1 VSLLRVKGL
10 TKRFGGLTALDDVDL
25 EVEAGQIRGL
35 IGPNGSGKTTF
46 FNVVCGIFPPEAG
59 SIAFKDE
66 TITRL
71 SPHQVCEKGLARTFQ
86 EVQLMYDMTV
96 LENAMIGVHRLSK
109 AGVFDAVLSLPWV
122 VKEENFIEEKAREC
136 LSFVGLPE
144 GLEYEL
150 ARNISYGHQRL
161 LDIAKCLASDP
172 DLLLLDEPTAGMNIT
187 ETRHLMEL
195 IRRIR
200 DQGTSVLLVEHDM
213 HLIMN
218 VCDVISCLNHGVKI
232 ADDEPGRIQADQ
244 QVIEAYL
251 GSQRRQEKRR

>member
-1 VSLLRVKGL
+1 VSLLRVEGL
-10 TKRFGGLTALDDVDL
+10 TKRFGGLTALSDVNL
-25 EVEAGQIRGL
+25 TMEAGEIRGL

-59 SIAFKDE
+59 SVAFNSE
-66 TITRL
+66 PITGL
-71 SPHQVCEKGLARTFQ
+71 NPHQVCERGLARTFQ

-109 AGVFDAVLSLPWV
+109 AGVFDALLGLPWV
-122 VKEENFIEEKAREC
+122 VREEQFIREKAQAC

-144 GLEYEL
+144 ELHTEL
-150 ARNISYGHQRL
+150 ARSISYGHQRL

-172 DLLLLDEPTAGMNIT
+172 ELLLLDEPTAGMNIT
-187 ETRHLMEL
+187 ETRHLMNL

-200 DQGTSVLLVEHDM
+200 ENGTTVLLVEHDM
-213 HLIMN
+213 HLVMN

-232 ADDEPGRIQADQ
+232 ADGEPSQIQADEL
-244 QVIEAYL
+244 VIEAYL
-251 GSQRRQEKRR
+251 GRQRGEERQR

>member
-1 VSLLRVKGL
+1 V
-10 TKRFGGLTALDDVDL
+10 AP
-25 EVEAGQIRGL
+25 GQIRGL

-59 SIAFKDE
+59 DIAFKGE
-66 TITRL
+66 SITKL
-71 SPHQVCEKGLARTFQ
+71 GPHQVCEKGLSRTFQ

-96 LENAMIGVHRLSK
+96 LENTMVGVHRLSR
-109 AGVFDAVLSLPWV
+109 AGVFDALLGLPWV
-122 VKEENFIEEKAREC
+122 TQEENFIKEKAREC
-136 LSFVGLPE
+136 LAFVGLPKE
-144 GLEYEL
+144 LEKEL

-187 ETRHLMEL
+187 ETKHLMTL
-195 IRRIR
+195 IRKIR
-200 DQGTSVLLVEHDM
+200 DNGTSVLLVEHDM

-232 ADDEPGRIQADQ
+232 ADGEPCTIQADE

-251 GSQRRQEKRR
+251 GSQRKQEKRR